1 MPKRLRLVVCVALAV
16 AALPFTFAPGAH
28 GSVAKSTVK
37 AREAFFG
44 ASNVDRKGRVRRDRV
59 ILSWFGVAS
68 LAASF
73 DGQVVLLDSF
83 INNYGPGGCWAPP
96 APPYVRTDYR
106 QLAAL
111 RPKAIFIGHQ
121 HFDHQCNTGSLIAK
135 TGAKLVGLPQAC
147 DKARQEAAALTGPP
161 VRVRCPRT
169 LSAFSGFGAS
179 REIRPLGRGIRV
191 TVIRNL
197 HSGLASG
204 PILNSG
210 GAESVMFRFGIGRFS
225 LLWNNTVGPLREKAP
240 NVLGVLR
247 RLPTDVNFGSI
258 KGFGQF
264 EQGLRDPVD
273 YMQAT
278 RAKLH
283 YPIHHDFYALE
294 ATPQNGSSSA
304 LRPQLRAAMAARQGL
319 RTKLRWLQDPD
330 DYLRPIVF
338 RPRSPRY
345 AK

>member
-1 MPKRLRLVVCVALAV
+1 MRQLRLTLCVAICFTV
-16 AALPFTFAPGAH
+16 APTFAPAIADAALG
-28 GSVAKSTVK
+28 KSTVR

-44 ASNVDRKGRVRRDRV
+44 AKNVDRKGNVRRDRV
-59 ILSWFGVAS
+59 IVSWFGVAS

-96 APPYVRTDYR
+96 APPYVPTDYR

-111 RPKAIFIGHQ
+111 KPRAIFIGHQ
-121 HFDHQCNTGSLIAK
+121 HFDHQCNTGELIAK

-147 DKARQEAAALTGPP
+147 SKAQQEAAARADPP
-161 VRVRCPRT
+161 IRVRCPRT
-169 LSAFSGFGAS
+169 LSAFSAFGAS
-179 REIRPLGRGIRV
+179 REIRPLGRKVRV

-210 GAESVMFRFGIGRFS
+210 GAESVMFRFAVGRFS
-225 LLWNNTVGPLREKAP
+225 LLWNNSVGPLREKAP
-240 NVLGVLR
+240 NVLAVLR

-273 YMQAT
+273 YAQAI
-278 RAKLH
+278 RAKFL

-294 ATPQNGSSSA
+294 AIPQNGSSRA
-304 LRPQLRAAMAARQGL
+304 LRPQLRAAMGARKGL
-319 RTKLRWLQDPD
+319 RTSLRWLQDPG

-338 RPRSPRY
+338 RPSSPRY
-345 AK
+345 AR